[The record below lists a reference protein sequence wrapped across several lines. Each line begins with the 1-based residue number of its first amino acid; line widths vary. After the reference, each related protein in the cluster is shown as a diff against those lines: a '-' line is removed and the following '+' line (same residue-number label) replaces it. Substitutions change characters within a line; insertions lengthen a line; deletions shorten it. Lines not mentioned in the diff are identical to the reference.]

1 MLSVHNLTYRY
12 QQAEMVFEFDARQGE
27 IIAVLGPSG
36 AGKSTLLSLLAG
48 MIPAVSGSVVVNSE
62 DITDKPAHLR
72 PLTMLFQE
80 HNLFPHL
87 SVTDNIALGI
97 APDLS
102 LSPAQ
107 KTAITAAASRVG
119 LEGYLDRLPGQL
131 SGGQRQ
137 RVALARSLVR
147 ERPLL
152 LLDEPFSALDP
163 ALRKDMLGLVKALA
177 DERQTTVLMVTHSP
191 DDALAIA
198 DRFLF
203 VEGGKIALSGSVNI
217 LKDPPEIMQHYL
229 IS

>member
-163 ALRKDMLGLVKALA
+163 AFVKTCSGWLRRLRMK
-177 DERQTTVLMVTHSP
+177 
-191 DDALAIA
+191 
-198 DRFLF
+198 
-203 VEGGKIALSGSVNI
+203 GK
-217 LKDPPEIMQHYL
+217 PRYL
-229 IS
+229 W

>member
-1 MLSVHNLTYRY
+1 MLTAKNLTYRY
-12 QQAEMVFEFDARQGE
+12 QQADMVFDFDARQGE

-48 MIPAVSGSVVVNSE
+48 MLPASSGTLGVNGE
-62 DITDKPAHLR
+62 DITRKPAHLR

-87 SVTDNIALGI
+87 SVGDNIALGI

-102 LSPAQ
+102 LSTEQ
-107 KTAITAAASRVG
+107 KSAVHAAAVRVG
-119 LEGYLDRLPGQL
+119 LDGYLKRLPGEL

-163 ALRKDMLGLVKALA
+163 ALRKDMLGLVKALS
-177 DERQTTVLMVTHSP
+177 DERQTTVIMVTHSP
-191 DDALAIA
+191 DDARSIA

-203 VEGGKIALSGSVNI
+203 IENGKIQLSGQTGI
-217 LKDPPEIMQHYL
+217 LNDPPEIMQHYL
-229 IS
+229 IC